1 MKNLFK
7 DLKEKKDDYKG
18 ILTSNY
24 GESNKTCYWRFS
36 DTQSN
41 LDNLK
46 DNFAKEYWTNRTL
59 EYRYN
64 NYGFRSDDNFNNND
78 EGIVTLG
85 CSFTEGI
92 GLPIEYTWGY
102 KLSKYLGLKF
112 WNLGQGAMGLHTCFR
127 LLLGMANKIKFN
139 KVFLLSPPLYR
150 KEFIAQDNNML
161 KGFLDEQSKTK
172 NLFHTLGQDLKYKKY
187 FNTSDK
193 DYNNFLKA
201 WLFGSR
207 KDTVI
212 DQIRSI
218 YAIEGLCKDLN
229 VDFYYENFYTFYNK
243 KYLDLEESIPEEE
256 CPNIPA
262 RDGHWS
268 ARRQHLIYKK
278 FIELYENN
286 NR

>member
-7 DLKEKKDDYKG
+7 DLKEEKSSYRNN
-18 ILTSNY
+18 LLANY
-24 GESNKTCYWRFS
+24 GEKNKIRYWRYS
-36 DTQSN
+36 DTKAALLNQ
-41 LDNLK
+41 DAFK
-46 DNFAKEYWTNRTL
+46 REYWTDRTL
-59 EYRYN
+59 QYRYN
-64 NYGFRSDDNFNNND
+64 NYGFRTDDDFNLKD

-85 CSFTEGI
+85 CSFTEGV
-92 GLPIEYTWGY
+92 GLPIEYAWGY
-102 KLSKYLGLKF
+102 KLSKHLGLKF

-127 LLLGMANKIKFN
+127 LLLGLADHLKFK

-150 KEFIAQDNNML
+150 KEFITEDNNMI
-161 KGFLDEQSKTK
+161 KGFLDEKSKTK
-172 NLFHTLGQDLKYKKY
+172 NLFHTLGQDMREKIY
-187 FNTSDK
+187 FSTTDK
-193 DYNNFLKA
+193 DYDNLLKA

-212 DQIRSI
+212 DQIRTL

-229 VDFYYENFYTFYNK
+229 VEFYYENFYSFFNK
-243 KYLDLEESIPEEE
+243 KYLDLENSLTDEE

-278 FIELYENN
+278 FVKLYEDN

>member
-7 DLKEKKDDYKG
+7 DLKEEKNNYRNF
-18 ILTSNY
+18 LLANY
-24 GESNKTCYWRFS
+24 GEKNKIRYWRYS
-36 DTQSN
+36 DTKEALANS
-41 LDNLK
+41 DAFK
-46 DNFAKEYWTNRTL
+46 KEYWTGKTL

-64 NYGFRSDDNFNNND
+64 NYGFRTDDDFNLKD
-78 EGIVTLG
+78 EGIITLG
-85 CSFTEGI
+85 CSFTEGV

-112 WNLGQGAMGLHTCFR
+112 WNLGQGAMGVHTCFR
-127 LLLGMANKIKFN
+127 LLLGIASHVKFK

-150 KEFIAQDNNML
+150 KEFITEDNNML
-161 KGFLDEQSKTK
+161 KDFLDEKSKTK
-172 NLFHTLGQDLKYKKY
+172 DLFHTLGQDMKEKIY

-193 DYNNFLKA
+193 DYDNLLKA

-229 VDFYYENFYTFYNK
+229 VDFYYENFYTFFNK
-243 KYLDLEESIPEEE
+243 KYKDLEETIPEEE